1 MSEQSV
7 RIVTDSASTI
17 PPELA
22 KELNIGI
29 VPIGLTVGAETM
41 DDGAL
46 PAEELYRRLEDGIMA
61 RTSQP
66 APGRFA
72 EMYGRLRGLA
82 SSVISIHITSQHS
95 GTCQSAM
102 LGASMLPDLDI
113 AVVDSRGVSMGT
125 GYLVLRAA
133 RMAAEGKGKAE
144 ILATLEEMKKHIYTF
159 ATVSTVRYLQRSG
172 RLGWVTSA
180 LATALDIKPIM
191 AVRDGTLGLIG
202 KVRTRARSLESLIQ
216 NTLQSLANARER
228 EFSVI
233 HAGAAEDA
241 KYLKQ
246 RLEELLGQ
254 RVAFVLEAPTVL
266 SVHGGPGLVGIVSY
280 GQ

>member
-1 MSEQSV
+1 MSGRSV

-22 KELNIGI
+22 EKLNIGI
-29 VPIGLTVGAETM
+29 VPIGLTIGEETM
-41 DDGAL
+41 DDGVLA
-46 PAEELYRRLEDGIMA
+46 PEELYRKMESGVVA

-102 LGASMLPDLDI
+102 LGASMLPDIDI
-113 AVVDSRGVSMGT
+113 EVVDSRGISMGT

-133 RMAAEGKGKAE
+133 RMAAEGLGKAE
-144 ILATLEEMKKHIYTF
+144 ILAALEDMKKHVHTF
-159 ATVSTVRYLQRSG
+159 ATVSTVRYLQISG

-180 LATALDIKPIM
+180 LATALDIKPIL

-202 KVRTRARSLESLIQ
+202 KVRTRARSLETLVQS
-216 NTLQSLANARER
+216 TLQSLAGARER
-228 EFSVI
+228 EVAVI
-233 HAGAAEDA
+233 HSGVPEDA
-241 KYLKQ
+241 RQLKQ

-254 RVAFVLEAPTVL
+254 RVAFVLEAPAVL

-280 GQ
+280 GT